1 MGEVGCGDGGGG
13 RGRATEVD
21 VVRDREGDMHGKSAK
36 KGKHPFIINGFVI
49 FGDWSLGAENNMLF
63 LAVIFLAVKNKVLFF
78 TVNSWSL
85 KITLI
90 FMVNLWSSKIR

>member
-36 KGKHPFIINGFVI
+36 KENIRLLSTDSLFSVI
-49 FGDWSLGAENNMLF
+49 GLWA
-63 LAVIFLAVKNKVLFF
+63 
-78 TVNSWSL
+78 L
-85 KITLI
+85 KII
-90 FMVNLWSSKIR
+90 CYFWRSFPCRQK